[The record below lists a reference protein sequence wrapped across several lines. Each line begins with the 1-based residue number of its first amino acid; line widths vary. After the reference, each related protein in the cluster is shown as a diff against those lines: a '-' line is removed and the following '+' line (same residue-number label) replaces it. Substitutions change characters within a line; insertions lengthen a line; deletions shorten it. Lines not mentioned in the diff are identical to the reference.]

1 MPSSAFTWSV
11 EQSGHAT
18 AVGDLLLTV
27 FCTGGDGCHLETQ
40 AQTCIFILSYS
51 ARQVNFMLK

>member
-18 AVGDLLLTV
+18 SVGDSLLTV

-40 AQTCIFILSYS
+40 ARICIFILSYLT
-51 ARQVNFMLK
+51 RQVKFM